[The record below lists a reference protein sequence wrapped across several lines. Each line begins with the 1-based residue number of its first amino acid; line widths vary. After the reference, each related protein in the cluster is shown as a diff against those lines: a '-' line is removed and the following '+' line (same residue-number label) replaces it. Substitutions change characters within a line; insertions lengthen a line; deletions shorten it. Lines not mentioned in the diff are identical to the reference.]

1 MKHTPGKW
9 SVHWNAKDSAEIH
22 GQKYEVALLNGY
34 VSEEELK
41 ANAQLIAAAPK
52 LLEELR
58 RALYCI
64 YLLTDNDTA
73 EVTKLNIAN
82 VAKEKGQAVIA
93 RATQESE

>member
-41 ANAQLIAAAPK
+41 ANAQLIALAPDM
-52 LLEELR
+52 LEALRNILKVTDKQDNLWWIMDELR
-58 RALYCI
+58 Y
-64 YLLTDNDTA
+64 A
-73 EVTKLNIAN
+73 EDVADLATK
-82 VAKEKGQAVIA
+82 
-93 RATQESE
+93 ESE